1 MFPNSFNNFNNVNPN
16 HIPMQYPP
24 PNQNQYSYFNPYQ
37 TQQPMMPNMQTMPEQ
52 QYYMQPQPMQP
63 MQPIQP
69 MQPMQPMYFPYMQQQ
84 QPMYN
89 PMFIPQNPQ
98 MMPNNNMYHQ
108 NQRHGQ
114 HNKQQNHN
122 QNQRRPHQQHQQ
134 HHQQQQQP
142 QKPVKIR
149 NEVDPNKPEHTK
161 EEILKWIEQ
170 RKRNFPS
177 KANIARKEL
186 EKKLKEE
193 TGEIVEPALSILE
206 SKLRRRIRVLGMID
220 GKANRKKEFEK
231 NYLLKCVTNPY
242 KKLKTTTLGHPSA
255 EDKEEKEE
263 KGEEEQA
270 ETQKVVEENKEKE
283 ENKNMYDAFKEF
295 QMQINQIE
303 DEKPED
309 GEVKEGDDD
318 EPVERKIITEKHL
331 EKRISENNK
340 GEKPG
345 KIEKPVDKKGKRV
358 LPKNLKKTPKPVS
371 TEPEGEKKTESI
383 EDIIANLRQRKEK
396 DDQEFSKVLE
406 GTANTADFKYRSN
419 TLLANLL
426 IDTIYQE
433 KNVILQCLRYIV
445 REDFFDKPQ

>member
-1 MFPNSFNNFNNVNPN
+1 
-16 HIPMQYPP
+16 
-24 PNQNQYSYFNPYQ
+24 
-37 TQQPMMPNMQTMPEQ
+37 
-52 QYYMQPQPMQP
+52 
-63 MQPIQP
+63 
-69 MQPMQPMYFPYMQQQ
+69 
-84 QPMYN
+84 
-89 PMFIPQNPQ
+89 
-98 MMPNNNMYHQ
+98 MPNNNMYHQ
-108 NQRHGQ
+108 NQNQRPHGGQ

-134 HHQQQQQP
+134 HHQQQQP

-170 RKRNFPS
+170 RKKNFPS

-186 EKKLKEE
+186 ENKLKEE

-206 SKLRRRIRVLGMID
+206 KKLRRRISVLGMID
-220 GKANRKKEFEK
+220 GKANRKKEFER

-242 KKLKTTTLGHPSA
+242 KKLKTTTLGHPSN
-255 EDKEEKEE
+255 EEKEEKEE
-263 KGEEEQA
+263 KGEKGEKGEEEQA
-270 ETQKVVEENKEKE
+270 ENQKVEEENKDKE
-283 ENKNMYDAFKEF
+283 ETKNMYDAFKEF

-309 GEVKEGDDD
+309 GEVRDDD

-331 EKRISENNK
+331 EKRIAENNK
-340 GEKPG
+340 GEKSGKFERPG
-345 KIEKPVDKKGKRV
+345 DRKGKKV
-358 LPKNLKKTPKPVS
+358 LPKNLKKTPKPVAA
-371 TEPEGEKKTESI
+371 EPEGEKKTESI

-426 IDTIYQE
+426 IDSIYQE

-445 REDFFDKPQ
+445 RENFFDKPQ